1 MGYASNL
8 NLAIFPRV
16 LLTAVEKAGIWLLKL
31 ATVLAIYPR
40 GSYLFSFFV
49 TILMAQ
55 LSMKFPNRIFR
66 DVLDLYSAQRSTY
79 T

>member
-16 LLTAVEKAGIWLLKL
+16 LLTAAERAGIWLLKL

-40 GSYLFSFFV
+40 RSYLFSFFV

-55 LSMKFPNRIFR
+55 LSMKFPNRTFR